1 MGWEQSTLLLR
12 TLESE
17 EAITQES
24 RNGSGRPQ
32 LRPAARGPAGV
43 LVRDLWKFQDWVPA
57 AVDRAEQQ
65 KYSRDSTPP

>member
-17 EAITQES
+17 DAITQES
-24 RNGSGRPQ
+24 RNRSGRPQ
-32 LRPAARGPAGV
+32 LEGQPGV